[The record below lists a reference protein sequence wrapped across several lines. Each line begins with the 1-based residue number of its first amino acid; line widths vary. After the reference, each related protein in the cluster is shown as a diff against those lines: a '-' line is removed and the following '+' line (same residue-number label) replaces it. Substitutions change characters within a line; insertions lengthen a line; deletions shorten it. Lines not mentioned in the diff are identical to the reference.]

1 MARVTNQDRVAFAV
15 LVDRHLDA
23 IHAFHYRLTHNAEDA
38 ADLAQETFLRVWNKA
53 ATWKPN
59 RVKFTTWVHRIAH
72 NLCVDFHRRRRDT
85 EDVDVDTLEGAGP
98 TLEQAPAN
106 EALRTALNGALGR
119 LPERQR
125 TALLLCHRQNMSNR
139 EAADVL
145 EISVDA
151 LESLLSR
158 ARRSL
163 RATLREY
170 R

>member
-1 MARVTNQDRVAFAV
+1 M
-15 LVDRHLDA
+15 
-23 IHAFHYRLTHNAEDA
+23 
-38 ADLAQETFLRVWNKA
+38 
-53 ATWKPN
+53 
-59 RVKFTTWVHRIAH
+59 
-72 NLCVDFHRRRRDT
+72 
-85 EDVDVDTLEGAGP
+85 
-98 TLEQAPAN
+98 EQAPAN
-106 EALRTALNGALGR
+106 DALRTALNGALGR

-125 TALLLCHRQNMSNR
+125 TALLFCHRQNMSNR

>member
-1 MARVTNQDRVAFAV
+1 MARVTNQDREAFAV
-15 LVDRHLDA
+15 LVNRHLDG
-23 IHAFHYRLTHNAEDA
+23 IHAFNYRLTHNAEDA

-98 TLEQAPAN
+98 SLEQAPAN
-106 EALRTALNGALGR
+106 DALRTALNGALGR

-125 TALLLCHRQNMSNR
+125 TALLFCHRQNMSNR